1 MAAPKDGRASVL
13 LPAGG
18 GRGQPVKL
26 ESSLLL
32 SAATQTSVGWR
43 QRGCGQPV
51 TLESESARESESE
64 SESESETESESES
77 ESERSADHQP

>member
-1 MAAPKDGRASVL
+1 M
-13 LPAGG
+13 
-18 GRGQPVKL
+18 KL

-51 TLESESARESESE
+51 TLESESARESETVLVWRWLLWLWLWSAAGLLQ
-64 SESESETESESES
+64 
-77 ESERSADHQP
+77 ERSCRRNAIMYLGNRIENPFT